1 MGIKNLEY
9 RSSEQKKEIDYF
21 RDLVIRRLDN
31 INYGV
36 FQLKLRSGE
45 MAPALWNIKHELN
58 RIQKDFD
65 NFGLNLEDFRNL
77 QHQNIQRL
85 NDEMTKLA
93 NEIETKVVIKLPQTI
108 QTQKIID
115 ELKTFNQCIQNL
127 KMCTTEVWFNRVAGL
142 ASIIGG
148 ILTIL
153 PKS

>member
-1 MGIKNLEY
+1 VGIKNIEY
-9 RSSEQKKEIDYF
+9 RSTEQKKEIDYF
-21 RDLVIRRLDN
+21 RDLVIQRLDN

-58 RIQKDFD
+58 RIQTDFD
-65 NFGLNLEDFRNL
+65 NFGLNLEDLKNL
-77 QHQNIQRL
+77 QHQSIQRL

-93 NEIETKVVIKLPQTI
+93 SEIETKIVIKLPQTNE
-108 QTQKIID
+108 TQKILK
-115 ELKTFNQCIQNL
+115 ELKTFNQCINNL
-127 KMCTTEVWFNRVAGL
+127 KLCTTEVWFNRVAGL

-153 PKS
+153 PRN